1 MRTVRSCAD
10 ARVGAKGARAATHAA
25 KKTTTVEK
33 KRLTKAQVI
42 GSISDKTGL
51 AKKDVT
57 AVFTTMQELI
67 KKELGS
73 RGPGEFVVPDLL
85 KLKVKKIP
93 ARAKRKGIDPFTK
106 EERVFPAKPA
116 SKKVRATPLKK
127 LKDLV

>member
-1 MRTVRSCAD
+1 M
-10 ARVGAKGARAATHAA
+10 AA
-25 KKTTTVEK
+25 KKTTTTVEK

-51 AKKDVT
+51 SKKDVT
-57 AVFTTMQELI
+57 SVFTTMQDLI

>member
-1 MRTVRSCAD
+1 M
-10 ARVGAKGARAATHAA
+10 AA
-25 KKTTTVEK
+25 KKKATTEEK

-42 GSISDKTGL
+42 GAISDKTGL

-57 AVFTTMQELI
+57 SVFTVMQDLI

-93 ARAKRKGIDPFTK
+93 ARPKRKGIDPFTK